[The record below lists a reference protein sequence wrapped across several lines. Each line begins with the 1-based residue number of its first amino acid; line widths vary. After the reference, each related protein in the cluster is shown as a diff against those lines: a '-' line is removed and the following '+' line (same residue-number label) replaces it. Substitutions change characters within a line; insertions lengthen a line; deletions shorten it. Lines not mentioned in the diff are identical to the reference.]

1 MKPKELHQVKG
12 LSYQTLTDDI
22 DLITLVKKSL
32 QTARNKME
40 KSKIRGLITNSCSG
54 DRRNEI
60 KQEIESRKGAY
71 ISKH

>member
-12 LSYQTLTDDI
+12 LSYQNLTDDI

-32 QTARNKME
+32 QTTRNKME
-40 KSKIRGLITNSCSG
+40 KSKIRGLITKSSSE
-54 DRRNEI
+54 DRTKEI
-60 KQEIESRKGAY
+60 KQEIESRGGAY